1 MKPDQ
6 QSNYWQH
13 EPDAPKGYE
22 EQPPAPTGP
31 IVTLT
36 PDTLDGV
43 VDVTVERDEP
53 PTVDLQQPINWQA
66 QEAIHHERNTGW
78 FVLFGVVA
86 AALLVIAI
94 FLMRSWTF
102 ALLIAVMAAAV
113 VVYARRPPRT
123 LGYTLSPKGL
133 YVADRLY
140 EFSAF
145 KSFGVIRDGD
155 EYSIMLIPTKRFM
168 PGVTIYF
175 PHEVGERLV
184 DMLGAR
190 LPMEEL
196 HLDVIDKVVRKLRL

>member
-1 MKPDQ
+1 MKPEQ

-13 EPDAPKGYE
+13 DAEESQDNAQPKV
-22 EQPPAPTGP
+22 EQTGP
-31 IVTLT
+31 IVTLS
-36 PDTLDGV
+36 PDVLEDV
-43 VDVTVERDEP
+43 VDVTVSRDQR
-53 PTVDLQQPINWQA
+53 PTVDLQEPINWQA
-66 QEAIHHERNTGW
+66 KEYIHHERNTGW

-94 FLMRSWTF
+94 FLMQSWTF
-102 ALLIAVMAAAV
+102 ALLIAVMTAAV

-123 LGYTLSPKGL
+123 LGYTLSAKGL